1 MIRLKDKIVCITG
14 GANGIGKTLVEEF
27 AKQGAV
33 VEFMDMD
40 VNQGEGLS
48 LQLNSEGYSTRF
60 HEVNVGVYQQVK
72 DVFSK
77 IKEDHGVVDVLI
89 NNAGVSKF
97 ISFWEMDH
105 EEWDSILSSN
115 LSSVYYCSR
124 EGAALMKNRGG
135 CIINMASTRASMS
148 EPDTEA
154 YSATKGG
161 IVSLTHSMAVTLS
174 DVGIRVNSIS
184 PGWIQT
190 EDYDSLRDRD
200 HDQHPSGRVGKPEDI
215 ARACLFLAHPDNDF
229 ITGEN
234 LVVDGGMTRKMIYEH

>member
-1 MIRLKDKIVCITG
+1 LKDKIVCITG

-40 VNQGEGLS
+40 VNKGEGLS

-105 EEWDSILSSN
+105 EDWDSILSSN

-161 IVSLTHSMAVTLS
+161 IVSLTHSMAITLS

-200 HDQHPSGRVGKPEDI
+200 HDQHPLGRVGKPEDI

>member
-1 MIRLKDKIVCITG
+1 MKDNIVVITG
-14 GANGIGKTLVEEF
+14 GANGIGKTLVEVF

-33 VEFMDMD
+33 VEFMDLD
-40 VNQGEGLS
+40 REKGEQHS
-48 LQLNSEGYSTRF
+48 HKLNSEGYTTRF
-60 HEVNVGVYQQVK
+60 HEVNVGVPKEVK

-89 NNAGVSKF
+89 NNAGVSRF
-97 ISFWEMDH
+97 MSFWKMEPED
-105 EEWDSILSSN
+105 WNNILSSN
-115 LSSVYYCSR
+115 LSSMFYCSR
-124 EGAALMKNRGG
+124 EAAPLMKERGA

-161 IVSLTHSMAVTLS
+161 IVSLTHSLAITLS
-174 DVGIRVNSIS
+174 EVGIRVNSIS

-190 EDYDSLRDRD
+190 EDYDSLRDKD
-200 HDQHPSGRVGKPEDI
+200 HKQHPSGRVGKPVDI
-215 ARACLFLAHPDNDF
+215 ARACLFLADPENDF